1 MMKYTVFSKHLN
13 KDIVYTKEV
22 FSDRYNVGDTVYLVS
37 AFYGKFEVLGTMT
50 EDSYKSVF
58 NRLLPYEMYELEKPL
73 VLVNSIGEVAIHF
86 INLVDELITQDELD
100 KLYLD
105 QIKEHEKKI
114 KGLKSRYRRL
124 TGQKLEMKEV

>member
-1 MMKYTVFSKHLN
+1 MKYRIYFQRFSK
-13 KDIVYTKEV
+13 DVVYTKET
-22 FSDRYNVGDTVYLVS
+22 FSDRYNVNDNVYLVS
-37 AFYGKFEVLGTMT
+37 AFYGKFKVLGTMT

-73 VLVNSIGEVAIHF
+73 VLINDLGEVGIHF

-114 KGLKSRYRRL
+114 RSLKSRYHRL
-124 TGQKLEMKEV
+124 VGHNLVVR